1 MMVSALES
9 IKVRLRQ
16 SKNNKVMSIV
26 ITDRGQEGG
35 LAPALPFTP
44 RSKSA

>member
-16 SKNNKVMSIV
+16 SKNNKVMSSA
-26 ITDRGQEGG
+26 ITDIPIVMTVRG
-35 LAPALPFTP
+35 
-44 RSKSA
+44 